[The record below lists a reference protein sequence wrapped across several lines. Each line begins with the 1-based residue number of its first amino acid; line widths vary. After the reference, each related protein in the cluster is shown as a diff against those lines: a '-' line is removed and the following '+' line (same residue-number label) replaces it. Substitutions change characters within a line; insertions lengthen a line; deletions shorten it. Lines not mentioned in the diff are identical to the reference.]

1 MENYEVLHY
10 AIEALES
17 IRAEDAE
24 IVQMENTKYDDG
36 SVCFTVS
43 VTFPAKIKVKEDG
56 NEESSGIEG

>member
-1 MENYEVLHY
+1 MMENYEVLHY
-10 AIEALES
+10 AIEALEG

-43 VTFPAKIKVKEDG
+43 VTFPAKIKV
-56 NEESSGIEG
+56 EENGDAEKVSE